1 MNKVYLSLGTNMGN
15 RLGYLNRACGMIEDS
30 VYVFSVKKS
39 KIYETKA
46 WGYTEQP
53 DFLNICLEVDTS
65 FDPHEMLKFC
75 QNIETRLNRKRII
88 KWGHSKI
95 LSVRFFYDLFGMRT
109 LLTAVGD
116 YKK

>member
-1 MNKVYLSLGTNMGN
+1 MGN

-75 QNIETRLNRKRII
+75 QNIETRLNRKRYRGG
-88 KWGHSKI
+88 KGTTSFKEGE
-95 LSVRFFYDLFGMRT
+95 SFC
-109 LLTAVGD
+109 A
-116 YKK
+116 